1 MRVNPLL
8 VPILFLSVLLGTVF
22 GSQRLGLWSV
32 SGRTS
37 VNLATLT
44 ADDLKGWMTLRQVMD
59 GTGIPKAELYSLVNI
74 PADMPDTTALKDM
87 EKLVPNFETSTLRDA
102 MKARGAA
109 PVAPQ
114 VVPPAAAPTA
124 TAPPNAATERLTG
137 TGVLSGTHL
146 SADGVRPTPT
156 SMPAGVV
163 LTVDQ
168 IKGSMTLS
176 KVSEQTGLPLSAILD
191 TLKLSG
197 NDANAAIKDLISAGK
212 LIEVTQVRDAVTTLR
227 KKGHG
232 TTHSGRGR

>member
-8 VPILFLSVLLGTVF
+8 VPLLFLSVLLGAVF
-22 GSQRLGLWSV
+22 GSQRLGIWSV

-44 ADDLKGWMTLRQVMD
+44 ADDLKGWMTLQQVMD
-59 GTGIPKAELYSLVNI
+59 GTGIPKVELYALVNI
-74 PADMPDTTALKDM
+74 PADMPETTALKDM

-109 PVAPQ
+109 PAAPQ
-114 VVPPAAAPTA
+114 GVPPAAAPTA
-124 TAPPNAATERLTG
+124 TAPPIGATERLTG
-137 TGVLSGTHL
+137 TGVLSGTRL

-156 SMPAGVV
+156 PMPAGVV

-176 KVSEQTGLPLSAILD
+176 QVSEQTGLPLGAILD
-191 TLKLSG
+191 ALKLSG
-197 NDANAAIKDLISAGK
+197 NDANAAIKDLIAAGK
-212 LIEVTQVRDAVTTLR
+212 LIEVTQVRDAVTTLQ
-227 KKGHG
+227 KK
-232 TTHSGRGR
+232 